1 MLPLLRSN
9 WDDIQDWL
17 DDHGS
22 DIGISLV
29 FVLIA
34 YVLFRALFPRIA
46 RAAMMR
52 SAHPPDAE
60 MEARADT
67 IIAVVDRTARLALV
81 LIAIIT
87 VLPEFGVNI
96 TAIVTGLGISGLA
109 LALGSQQLVRDGIN
123 GMFLLA
129 EDQYRTGDVVTI
141 AGVTGTV
148 ETITLRRTV
157 LRDDD
162 GVVHSV
168 PNGSITVVA
177 NHTRDYAQVNLDVR
191 VSVGEDL
198 ARVRQ
203 VIEDIRAQ
211 AQANPEA
218 RDIFLDGPRMLRLE
232 SVGDDGMTIRV
243 TARTR
248 PTARWEAAGELRQRL
263 SEAFL
268 SAGIKVPYPVLAPG
282 QNDSGAAASTP
293 TDGL

>member
-1 MLPLLRSN
+1 VLPLLRSD
-9 WDDIQDWL
+9 WDKFEDWL

-22 DIGISLV
+22 DILV
-29 FVLIA
+29 ILGFVVIA
-34 YVLFRALFPRIA
+34 YVLFKALFPRVA

-67 IIAVVDRTARLALV
+67 IIGVVDRTARIALV
-81 LIAIIT
+81 FVALIT
-87 VLPEFGVNI
+87 LLPEFGVNI

-157 LRDDD
+157 LRDDA

-177 NHTRDYAQVNLDVR
+177 NHTRDYAQVNIDVR
-191 VSVGEDL
+191 VSVGQDL
-198 ARVRQ
+198 AEVREA
-203 VIEDIRAQ
+203 IEDIRQEIEADS
-211 AQANPEA
+211 EA
-218 RDIFLDGPRMLRLE
+218 RATFLDGPRMLRVE
-232 SVGDDGMTIRV
+232 DVGENGVTVRV

-248 PTARWEAAGELRQRL
+248 PTARWDAAGDLRSRIMA
-263 SEAFL
+263 AFAT
-268 SAGIKVPYPVLAPG
+268 AGIKVPYAVVTDDVIDRSHPSV
-282 QNDSGAAASTP
+282 QNDTP
-293 TDGL
+293 L